1 MPTDGADET
10 KSQGSKKSDK
20 AEKPKKKPGRGPMIG
35 GGNLYLRK
43 EREIPIDLEIIKR
56 NIKENG
62 NPHITGTQKLFM
74 NDPSQMLAISKG
86 ALLRNHSS
94 TILKNGGPSDF
105 QFMTS
110 GSRKMSLQDYVKH
123 KDG

>member
-1 MPTDGADET
+1 MPTDGVDDA

-20 AEKPKKKPGRGPMIG
+20 AEKPKKKTGRGVGPIIG
-35 GGNLYLRK
+35 EGNLYMRK

-74 NDPSQMLAISKG
+74 NDPSQLLSISKG
-86 ALLRNHSS
+86 AMLRDA
-94 TILKNGGPSDF
+94 T
-105 QFMTS
+105 
-110 GSRKMSLQDYVKH
+110 
-123 KDG
+123 